1 MLPEAKTMEFERIKH
16 VLNSVMILSFL
27 VFGILAGVLL
37 LTNTPLTNSSVSLP
51 FSFLFISLMTLIS
64 TGRID
69 ERPQM
74 IERYLFEWLV
84 ICIFG
89 AVIGALAFTLA

>member
-1 MLPEAKTMEFERIKH
+1 MELERIKH
-16 VLNSVMILSFL
+16 VLNSLMILSFL
-27 VFGILAGVLL
+27 VFGILTALILV
-37 LTNTPLTNSSVSLP
+37 TDTPLTNSSVALP

-69 ERPQM
+69 EKPQM
-74 IERYLFEWLV
+74 SERYLFEWLV

-89 AVIGALAFTLA
+89 VVIGALAFTLA